1 VIDKYSG
8 KRLRASKIYVQ
19 AVQNR
24 AMPLGNQTT

>member
-8 KRLRASKIYVQ
+8 KRLLAPQVYVQ